1 MPFLINRVNNKYE
14 LRLKDNNELLGTHT
28 SKEKAKKQIMAIE
41 INKNQSGKKPYK
53 TIKGYTYFI
62 SDKPDKKLMV
72 DVNGKRLYFGA
83 TGYQHYKDK
92 TGLLNPDLNHLDKTR
107 RKRYLIRASNI
118 KDKEGNYTHLNPESP
133 NYHAINI
140 LW

>member
-1 MPFLINRVNNKYE
+1 MPYNIIKNGNKYE
-14 LRLKDNNELLGTHT
+14 LYLVKNNKLLGTHKT
-28 SKEKAKKQIMAIE
+28 KKEAQKQIQAIE
-41 INKNQSGKKPYK
+41 ISKRGGKKPYK

-92 TGLLNPDLNHLDKTR
+92 TGLLDPDLNHLDKAR
-107 RKRYLIRASNI
+107 RNRYIMRASNI
-118 KDKEGNYTHLNPESP
+118 KDKEGNHTHLNPESP
-133 NYHAINI
+133 NYHALNI